1 MAHRELDHHA
11 VPHKRSGHS
20 KELAYRPRFGEAAVA
35 LRGPPLF
42 GSDGVSRRHH
52 RSPALAIEP
61 AGPLTIGS
69 KSAGDLKGLNEFLF

>member
-1 MAHRELDHHA
+1 M
-11 VPHKRSGHS
+11 RSPIKGVATRRS
-20 KELAYRPRFGEAAVA
+20 FAYRPRFGEAAVA